1 MAKQE
6 FIQERITY
14 FKALKNRTEQQE
26 LFILLAEKP
35 AKTAL
40 DEKKLAALV
49 TAEKALIRA
58 TKARA
63 TVSKFINAEKKAK
76 QDAEN
81 TVKEA
86 ERKAR
91 THRLVQQGL
100 LIDFAGLE
108 NFDKGLLMG
117 AFLTLN
123 RSLNDTLSPEK
134 KADWKRAGDELLAT
148 KDYKLDP
155 PAVQPKATSP
165 GSTSSLRTETPL
177 KDL

>member
-14 FKALKNRTEQQE
+14 FKALKTRTEQQE

-35 AKTAL
+35 NKTAQ

-63 TVSKFINAEKKAK
+63 TVTKFINAEKKAK

-81 TVKEA
+81 AVKES

-100 LIDFAGLE
+100 LLDFAGLE
-108 NFDKGLLMG
+108 NYDKGMLMG
-117 AFLTLN
+117 AFYQLEN
-123 RSLNDTLSPEK
+123 SLVTSASAEK
-134 KADWKRAGDELLAT
+134 KASWKMIGDEILAK

-155 PAVQPKATSP
+155 PAVQPKATSSA
-165 GSTSSLRTETPL
+165 STSKPEIPL
-177 KDL
+177 ADL

>member
-35 AKTAL
+35 NKTAL

-81 TVKEA
+81 AEKEA

-100 LIDFAGLE
+100 LLDFAGLE
-108 NFDKGLLMG
+108 NYDKGLLMG
-117 AFLTLN
+117 AFHNLG
-123 RSLNDTLSPEK
+123 RSLIDSVSAEK
-134 KADWKRAGDELLAT
+134 KADWKRVGDEILAK

-165 GSTSSLRTETPL
+165 ASSPKPSTKLA
-177 KDL
+177 DL